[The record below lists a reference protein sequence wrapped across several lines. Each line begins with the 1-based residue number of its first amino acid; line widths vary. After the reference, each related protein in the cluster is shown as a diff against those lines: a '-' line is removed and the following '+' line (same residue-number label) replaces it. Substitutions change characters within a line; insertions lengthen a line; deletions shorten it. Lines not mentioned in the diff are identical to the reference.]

1 MPRINWVEIQGFRPF
16 GKEPQKLIFAS
27 DVAVVWA
34 ANSQGKTSFA
44 EAIEFLLTGSTCRC
58 ELTASAQDEFADSL
72 RNAHMGDG
80 IPVIVAASIRDT
92 AGNDHI
98 LKRTLTEDYGKKHG
112 CSSLLEIDGKAAGE
126 KALTNLGIALGDP
139 PLAAPVLLQHTLGFL
154 FSAKPQERADYF
166 KALLEVTDVE
176 AVRSLI
182 AEAGSCLD
190 SIDTPALQKLRKCA
204 TTPALGTAL
213 AGIDGSGKPIEHF
226 RSAIISNLDALLL
239 SAGEAKTGTDEEKVA
254 RLRNALKKRR
264 EKTFALSGFDIP
276 PERPFTPTEE
286 TTWLELTSFLE
297 SREKVAEETNR
308 LATLYTLLLSIPDV
322 HKATTSIDCPVCLT
336 KGALTPTRISAIKEV
351 LQQSASYR
359 EEQTAA
365 AEALKK
371 VRAVINGIATEIESW
386 RPQAINWGR
395 KERIKEKFRV
405 PRMRELLGG
414 DQQHLIRHWVNSIR
428 LLLRMRRVAAEAA
441 KAVIQAVP
449 ARPEDIASSESLNG
463 LKDAVRELEDLR
475 KQALQLVKDC
485 EARGN
490 SAQAPMKIKADKESK
505 TAGWEDFLALVDQRA
520 DVENALMQ
528 NLAKR
533 LVRKDFEKAL
543 KEIDRANNMILE
555 AKFKSLSKEVAAW
568 WEKLRPNE
576 PTFFDSVSPRPKARR
591 SIDFKVGLA
600 SSSDRKNAK
609 IRDAIAVFS
618 HSQLHCLGI
627 AAFIARVIRDKIG
640 FMVLDDPI
648 ISSDEDHRPHFMRT
662 VIEELLAKGVQ
673 VMVITQDHK
682 TWVDMNELYS
692 HKNIDTFQLSK
703 ELAGTVALKSSDG
716 LAVMLS
722 RAEPFVSSDS
732 PEFRKMAAERLRD
745 AGERF
750 CKELLT
756 KRRRDGGDGS
766 ALITDYDGKTLGQL
780 IPLTHPH
787 LVIDASH
794 PGKLKTME
802 KHLNPGK
809 HDDTPPSK
817 GELQCALGDLKR
829 FKKDYL

>member
-1 MPRINWVEIQGFRPF
+1 MPRINWVEVQGFRPF
-16 GKEPQKLIFAS
+16 GKEPQKLIFGS
-27 DVAVVWA
+27 DIAVVWA

-72 RNAHMGDG
+72 RNAHLGDE
-80 IPVIVAASIRDT
+80 VAVVVSASLRDA

-98 LKRTLTEDYGKKHG
+98 LKRTLSEDYGKKHG
-112 CSSLLEIDGKAAGE
+112 CSSFLEIDGQTADE
-126 KALTNLGIALGDP
+126 KTLSTLGIALGDP
-139 PLAAPVLLQHTLGFL
+139 PLAAPVLLQHTLAFL
-154 FSAKPQERADYF
+154 FSAKPQQRADYF

-176 AVRSLI
+176 SVRSLI

-190 SIDTPALQKLRKCA
+190 PIDTSALQKLKKCA
-204 TTPALGTAL
+204 AMPTLGTAL
-213 AGIDGSGKPIEHF
+213 AEVEASGKPTEQLQKSLVQILHT
-226 RSAIISNLDALLL
+226 LLT
-239 SAGEAKTGTDEEKVA
+239 SAGEVSSGTQDEKIA
-254 RLRNALKKRR
+254 RLRNALIDRR
-264 EKTFALSGFDIP
+264 EKAFSLSGFAMP
-276 PERPFTPTEE
+276 SERPFASIEE
-286 TTWLELTSFLE
+286 TTWKELTSYLE
-297 SREKVAEETNR
+297 AREKIAEETRR
-308 LATLYTLLLSIPDV
+308 LAALYTQILSIPEV
-322 HKATTSIDCPVCLT
+322 HKATSPLDCPVCLT
-336 KGALTPTRISAIKEV
+336 KGALTPTRITAIEES
-351 LQQSASYR
+351 LRQSANYR
-359 EEQTAA
+359 ETQAVA
-365 AEALKK
+365 VDALKK
-371 VRAVINGIATEIESW
+371 IRNAVSGIATEIESW
-386 RPQAINWGR
+386 CPQAINWR
-395 KERIKEKFRV
+395 HKRRIKEKFQV

-414 DQQHLIRHWVNSIR
+414 DPQGLISRWVRDVRS
-428 LLLRMRRVAAEAA
+428 LLKKRRSLLEAA
-441 KAVIQAVP
+441 KAVLQQIP
-449 ARPEDIASSESLNG
+449 ARVEDIGSSETLIELKKEVG
-463 LKDAVRELEDLR
+463 LLEDLR
-475 KQALQLVKDC
+475 KQAAQILQDC
-485 EARGN
+485 QASGK
-490 SAQAPMKIKADKESK
+490 SAQAPLKAEADKEGK
-505 TAGWEDFLALVDQRA
+505 TAGWEDFLALFDQR
-520 DVENALMQ
+520 VEVEAALMQ
-528 NLAKR
+528 NQAR
-533 LVRKDFEKAL
+533 RTARKDFEKAL
-543 KEIDRANNMILE
+543 KEIDRANNVILE
-555 AKFKSLSKEVAAW
+555 ARFKSLSKEVADW
-568 WEKLRPNE
+568 WERLRPDE

-600 SSSDRKNAK
+600 NSLDRKNAK

-627 AAFIARVIRDKIG
+627 AAFIARIIRDKVG

-662 VIEELLAKGVQ
+662 VIEQLLVKGVQ
-673 VMVITQDHK
+673 VIVITQDHK
-682 TWVDMNELYS
+682 TWVDLNELYS
-692 HKNIDTFQLSK
+692 HKNIDAFQLSK

-722 RAEPFVSSDS
+722 RAEPFVSSES

-750 CKELLT
+750 CKEFLT
-756 KRRRDGGDGS
+756 KKRRDGGDAS

-787 LVIDASH
+787 LVLDASH